1 MSRTPFHISSDC
13 GNTRGRWLVGGT
25 LQPPSF
31 LPRSIKIGPFAGIR
45 VRNGGGLLPLTPTGR
60 PTPNPR
66 EVRGNP
72 SEEWWK
78 SILPLHRLLPPPQ
91 QQANAP
97 IQTVTLHRYCRQHQR
112 NSHQTLFWR
121 LGECISLSVLGKES
135 GRKEVGCL
143 LQHLDEIRILIGD
156 DPHRPGSR
164 RGLVVF
170 EKL

>member
-45 VRNGGGLLPLTPTGR
+45 VRNGGSLLPLTPTGR

-66 EVRGNP
+66 ELRGNP

-91 QQANAP
+91 HQANAP
-97 IQTVTLHRYCRQHQR
+97 SQTVTLHRYSRQQFTPKHCFEVLI
-112 NSHQTLFWR
+112 NLFICWSQEDRR
-121 LGECISLSVLGKES
+121 LAVCCGSLTHVSYKAV
-135 GRKEVGCL
+135 
-143 LQHLDEIRILIGD
+143 Q
-156 DPHRPGSR
+156 
-164 RGLVVF
+164 
-170 EKL
+170 

>member
-45 VRNGGGLLPLTPTGR
+45 VRNGGSLLPPTPTGR

-78 SILPLHRLLPPPQ
+78 SILPLHRLLPPTE

-97 IQTVTLHRYCRQHQR
+97 IQTVTVDSISAIHT
-112 NSHQTLFWR
+112 QTLFEA
-121 LGECISLSVLGKES
+121 LVNDQLPK
-135 GRKEVGCL
+135 
-143 LQHLDEIRILIGD
+143 IGD
-156 DPHRPGSR
+156 KTKIHLSICWGHQGVRKTG
-164 RGLVVF
+164 GWLFAVAA
-170 EKL
+170 